1 LNFCFHLITAMT
13 IFPAMVI
20 AQPDYPDPG
29 WADVQRTKKGSITVY
44 WHESRPFVYRD
55 KLGNMQG
62 IEYDILQGFPKFLK
76 ETKGIDLRI
85 IWKEGKSFSD
95 TYSTIRDKKTATFGA
110 SAFSITEKREKEVDF
125 SPPYMSDI
133 SVLITSEGIPIMK
146 NMEEFN
152 AVIPKLTAITIE
164 ETTYEQELMRLQH
177 QGNLPFDI
185 KYIPSS
191 ENIVRRIAM
200 SDSAFG
206 FIDLPVYMML
216 FNENPSIKIKRQNLL
231 PIKREGYALLLRENS
246 DWKAAIQ
253 EYFSSTSFKSDLEKN
268 ISKYIDLDLYHF
280 VEGLAVHSDNHTV
293 MLLTKEKEIQYK
305 DLVGKTAQVMEET
318 RKRNFFIVLMS
329 VTLFFLILTA
339 VQYRKRNEQKEQI
352 EAQRKSIEEKSVQ
365 LEYRNNH
372 LLALDEEKN
381 NLIKI
386 LAHDLRTPITQIQ
399 GLAQLVILENRNMGE
414 DEKSLVTQ
422 IVDTSVRVN
431 KMISHLL
438 DLDSLESNRVTVLM
452 DRVNIRTLAEKVVAS
467 FEKQAVKKDIRI
479 SFHPLC
485 SDCHIKGDSLFLI
498 QIIENLIS
506 NAIKFSPRQK
516 QVQVIVHETNNIVLS
531 VKDQGPGMTADDLSN
546 VFKKFQKLSAR
557 PTGGEESFGLGLSI
571 VKKYVDLMGGR
582 VWCESEPGKGTT
594 FFVEFNKA

>member
-1 LNFCFHLITAMT
+1 LKFWYQFVIIQAIL
-13 IFPAMVI
+13 PAMAL
-20 AQPDYPDPG
+20 AQPDQDDPS
-29 WADVQRTKKGSITVY
+29 WADIKHKKKGIVTAY

-55 KLGNMQG
+55 KRGQMQG

-76 ETKGIDLRI
+76 DKKGIDLRI

-95 TYSTIRDKKTATFGA
+95 TYSSIRDNQRATFGA
-110 SAFSITEKREKEVDF
+110 SAFSITEKRNKEVDF

-133 SVLITSEGIPIMK
+133 SVLITSEQIPIMK

-152 AVIPKLTAITIE
+152 AVIPKLTAVTIE
-164 ETTYEQELMRLQH
+164 ETTYEQELMRLQK
-177 QGNLPFDI
+177 QGNLPFEI
-185 KYIPSS
+185 RYIPSS
-191 ENIVRRIAM
+191 ENIVETVAA
-200 SDSAFG
+200 SDSSFG

-216 FNENPSIKIKRQNLL
+216 FKENPSIKIKRQNLL
-231 PIKREGYALLLRENS
+231 PIKREGYALLIHEDS
-246 DWKAAIQ
+246 DWAEAIQ
-253 EYFSSTSFKSDLEKN
+253 EYFSNPAFKSDLEKI

-280 VEGLAVHSDNHTV
+280 VEGLAVHSDDDIV

-352 EAQRKSIEEKSVQ
+352 EEQRKSIEEKSVQ
-365 LEYRNNH
+365 LEHRNNH

-386 LAHDLRTPITQIQ
+386 LAHDLRTPINQIQ
-399 GLAQLVILENRNMGE
+399 GLAQLVMLENQAMAAE
-414 DEKSLVTQ
+414 QKKLVTQ
-422 IVDTSVRVN
+422 IVDTSLRVN
-431 KMISHLL
+431 KMITQLL
-438 DLDSLESNRVTVLM
+438 DVDSLDNRVTILM
-452 DRVNIRTLAEKVVAS
+452 DDVNVRALAGKVVAD
-467 FEKQAVKKDIRI
+467 FEKQALNKAIHL

-485 SDCHIKGDSLFLI
+485 GNCHIKADSVFLI
-498 QIIENLIS
+498 QILENLIS
-506 NAIKFSPRQK
+506 NAIKFSPKGKR
-516 QVQVIVHETNNIVLS
+516 VQVMVQETNKILIT
-531 VKDQGPGMTADDLSN
+531 VKDEGPGMTKEDLKN
-546 VFKKFQKLSAR
+546 LFKKFQKLSAR
-557 PTGGEESFGLGLSI
+557 PTAGEDSFGLGLSI

-582 VWCESEPGKGTT
+582 VWCEAKPGNGTT